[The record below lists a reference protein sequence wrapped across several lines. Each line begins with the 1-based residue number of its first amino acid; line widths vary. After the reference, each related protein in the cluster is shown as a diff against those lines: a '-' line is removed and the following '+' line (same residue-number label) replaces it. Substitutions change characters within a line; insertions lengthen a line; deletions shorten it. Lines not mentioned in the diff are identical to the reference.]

1 MNLDFLHPV
10 DEEVL
15 SHLKTLHPSCL
26 GRKISIHSASEF
38 PDLEEVQIAII
49 GVYENRREQVRKK
62 EEFNFNSIREAFYN
76 LFPGHWDFKI
86 ADLGNIYPGQSVA
99 DTEFALH
106 EIVSHLL
113 KKEIIPIILG
123 GSQDLT
129 YAQYRAYDLHKNM
142 VNLVNIDSRFDIGN
156 TESEITDVS
165 YVGQM
170 IVNEPYNLFNYVNLG
185 YQTYLNPPEEIELI
199 EKLFFEA
206 YRLGNI
212 CEDIS
217 LAEPLLRDAD
227 LVSMDLSSV
236 SSMVSKSL
244 KDQPNGFDG
253 REICALSRYA
263 GISDRVSSFGLYNL
277 QNLDSQ
283 FSSSLLPA
291 EIIWY
296 FIEGFNFRKNE
307 KNISTSKNFL
317 KYKVPLDNEVLTF
330 YKSMVSERWWV
341 EISPC
346 VNNKLKE
353 PTFLPCSHQDYLT
366 ACNQEIPDR
375 WYKARRKNEL

>member
-123 GSQDLT
+123 VSQDLT

-307 KNISTSKNFL
+307 RNISTSKNFL